1 MLEWEV
7 NMSGLGFLFGGFNVR
22 YSLEIPGD
30 YKKLNF
36 CDEGFYGISEV

>member
-1 MLEWEV
+1 
-7 NMSGLGFLFGGFNVR
+7 MSELGFLFWEFNVR
-22 YSLEIPGD
+22 YSLETPGD